1 MRNLEVGGD
10 VKLDTTSRIEA
21 AQSHEIL
28 ILWYVFIGPRYT
40 WGPIYGSESLSTNE
54 VAPSGGQFCN

>member
-40 WGPIYGSESLSTNE
+40 WGPIYGSESL
-54 VAPSGGQFCN
+54 